1 MKTNIYKIG
10 ANEDFFGSLTNGTIN
25 KFYQNC
31 NNKNVIIL
39 LPTQQSCYAL
49 EKVFSQLGQPKPE
62 IHQLGNLSNLLK
74 LEHKYVVL
82 NRFDLVAKVTKIL
95 LLMNVNNFNN
105 LLTVTPLSEYIA
117 NFIHKVELYQLD
129 LNSILSVIDGDL
141 ALHQQDLFDVFKQ
154 FIIIWKQEN
163 YITKAGFNNLL
174 IDKFSKNFAHK
185 RVIIAGV
192 ATGIPV
198 IKKLLQAV
206 ALYQHGSIVLYGVDD
221 NMMENE
227 WLEVEAMN
235 GQFNFKELFKLLKI
249 DPGSIDYWCKDR
261 KEKSPSF
268 LSNALKPSI
277 STINWHKLA
286 PENVNNLKY
295 LKCNDQHHE
304 AKVIVNLLENKVY
317 NKALVVVP
325 DDKLMV
331 KIISWLGLK
340 NIDANIIRDYPLKQ
354 SKGAIWMSLCLD
366 LLVQKC
372 SIFSFLSLLKNPLV
386 KIDKEI
392 IEYIETLVRDRSFYG
407 NSIFDL
413 KLEDENF
420 QNILAEI
427 ENFKDSF
434 SIFNQS
440 FAQLLSAHIAFASN
454 IAKQPLWQERE
465 GEELEKFLQILQNN
479 SENLGFIL
487 AKDYPRILQHF
498 LNSAYYRLENT
509 DYSITIAKPIDARL
523 HSADLVILS
532 GLNENIWPETQVIDP
547 FFNRSLQAKLG
558 LPLLEQTI
566 GEEAH
571 NFFCFSQAK
580 EVFFTRAEKI
590 SGSSTTPSRWL
601 LRIETLAKKL
611 NINLIE
617 KSHNSSLTIIENNLK
632 NENDIAMVPVEL
644 RPKQLSV
651 TQIEKLVFN
660 PYYIYVDSILSLKKL
675 LPIER
680 KISALDFGLF
690 IHKALELYN
699 ANSEK
704 SLERLLNS
712 GRQALSLLNLAQQ
725 QLQIVFWSRFVRI
738 AQWFIANEN
747 QKNKIYLEIK
757 GRAKIGDN
765 FILIARADRLEIATN
780 NAVDV
785 IDYKTGNLSTYKS
798 IQTGRT
804 LQLLLEGIIAARG
817 GFDCQKKLGNVE
829 NLKYIKLSGSED
841 PVEILE
847 IDLTN
852 DDLLVRAEK
861 YLNDLIKE
869 YEDPATA
876 YHYTK
881 AKKIGYCEY
890 SHLARKFY

>member
-1 MKTNIYKIG
+1 MKTNIYKID
-10 ANEDFFGSLTNGTIN
+10 ANEDFFMSLANGTIN

-49 EKVFSQLGQPKPE
+49 EKAFSQLGQPKPK
-62 IHQLGNLSNLLK
+62 IYQLGDLSNLLK
-74 LEHKYVVL
+74 LEHNYVVL
-82 NRFDLVAKVTKIL
+82 NRFELVAKVTKIL

-129 LNSILSVIDGDL
+129 LNSIVSVIDGDL

-174 IDKFSKNFAHK
+174 IDKFSKNFSYK
-185 RVIIAGV
+185 RVIIAGI
-192 ATGIPV
+192 ATGIPI
-198 IKKLLQAV
+198 IKKLLQEV
-206 ALYQHGSIVLYGVDD
+206 ALYQHGSIVLHGVDD
-221 NMMENE
+221 NMMKNE

-249 DPGSIDYWCKDR
+249 DPSSIDYWCKDS
-261 KEKSPSF
+261 KEKSPRF

-277 STINWHKLA
+277 GTINWHKLA
-286 PENVNNLKY
+286 PENINNLKY

-331 KIISWLGLK
+331 KIISWLKLK

-354 SKGAIWMSLCLD
+354 SRCSIWMSLCLD

-386 KIDKEI
+386 KIDKEV
-392 IEYIETLVRDRSFYG
+392 IEHIETLVRDRSFYG
-407 NSIFDL
+407 NSISDI

-420 QNILAEI
+420 QNILTEI
-427 ENFKDSF
+427 KNFKDSF

-465 GEELEKFLQILQNN
+465 GEELEKFLQILQDN

-509 DYSITIAKPIDARL
+509 DHSITIAKPIDARL

-571 NFFCFSQAK
+571 NFFCFTHAK

-590 SGSSTTPSRWL
+590 SGASATPSRWL
-601 LRIETLAKKL
+601 LRIETLAQKL
-611 NINLIE
+611 SINLIE
-617 KSHNSSLTIIENNLK
+617 EPHSSNLTIIENNLK
-632 NENDIAMVPVEL
+632 NENDIAIVPLEL

-660 PYYIYVDSILSLKKL
+660 PYHIYVDSILRLKKL

-704 SLERLLNS
+704 NLERLLNA
-712 GRQALSLLNLAQQ
+712 GRQALALLNLEQQ

-757 GRAKIGDN
+757 GRAKMGDN
-765 FILIARADRLEIATN
+765 FILIARADRLEISN
-780 NAVDV
+780 DNAIDV

-804 LQLLLEGIIAARG
+804 LQLLLEGIIAAKG
-817 GFDCQKKLGNVE
+817 GFDCQQKPGNVE
-829 NLKYIKLSGSED
+829 NLKYVKLSGSED

-847 IDLTN
+847 IDLTD
-852 DDLLVRAEK
+852 DDLLFRAEK
-861 YLNDLIKE
+861 YLNELIQE
-869 YEDPATA
+869 YKDPATA

-881 AKKIGYCEY
+881 AKKMGYCEY